1 MALTIYGDLDVSI
14 IDEMPPGRQPVE
26 TYIVPPRERERTY
39 TFTRSQ
45 IDQGYQGFFVYPLV
59 EQGDNGEILAAVEEQ
74 ERLQTAQTTA
84 STSRTDELISG
95 AGSVFG
101 ALMGGRRSSRSI
113 ATAVRS
119 VSAKRGRTTR
129 AAEKVEQYGA
139 RIEDHTEDLTE
150 LETTLADAIVEL
162 DERWALVATAT
173 LVVPVP
179 LEKNDITVSQVALA
193 WVPVTR

>member
-1 MALTIYGDLDVSI
+1 
-14 IDEMPPGRQPVE
+14 
-26 TYIVPPRERERTY
+26 
-39 TFTRSQ
+39 
-45 IDQGYQGFFVYPLV
+45 
-59 EQGDNGEILAAVEEQ
+59 
-74 ERLQTAQTTA
+74 
-84 STSRTDELISG
+84 
-95 AGSVFG
+95 
-101 ALMGGRRSSRSI
+101 MGGRRSSRSI

-119 VSAKRGRTTR
+119 VSAKRGRTT

-150 LETTLADAIVEL
+150 LEATLADAIVEL

-173 LVVPVP
+173 QVVPVP

>member
-1 MALTIYGDLDVSI
+1 MAI
-14 IDEMPPGRQPVE
+14 
-26 TYIVPPRERERTY
+26 
-39 TFTRSQ
+39 
-45 IDQGYQGFFVYPLV
+45 
-59 EQGDNGEILAAVEEQ
+59 AKEQ

-119 VSAKRGRTTR
+119 VSAKRGRITR

-150 LETTLADAIVEL
+150 LEATLADAIVEL

-173 LVVPVP
+173 QVVPVP